1 MDPEAVTEEETPQ
14 VASPLGGVDTSVKH
28 HRIGD
33 PPGVDA
39 NAPTAPATS
48 GASITGTT
56 VTIVKTGDDSADD
69 EDTVLDLTE

>member
-1 MDPEAVTEEETPQ
+1 MEPEAITEEEETPP
-14 VASPLGGVDTSVKH
+14 VAVPLGGVDMSVKH

-39 NAPTAPATS
+39 NAPTAPASS

-56 VTIVKTGDDSADD
+56 VTIVGKDEDDD
-69 EDTVLDLTE
+69 DTVLELTE

>member
-1 MDPEAVTEEETPQ
+1 MDPEAVTEEEAPQ

-48 GASITGTT
+48 GVSITGTT
-56 VTIVKTGDDSADD
+56 VTIVNKDADD
-69 EDTVLDLTE
+69 DDTVLDLTE

>member
-1 MDPEAVTEEETPQ
+1 MDPEAVTEEEAPQ
-14 VASPLGGVDTSVKH
+14 VASPLGGVDMSVKH

-39 NAPTAPATS
+39 NAPTAPAAS
-48 GASITGTT
+48 GVSITGTT
-56 VTIVKTGDDSADD
+56 VTIVNKADD